1 MADYDII
8 VVGAGNA
15 ALAAAVSA
23 RENGARVL
31 VLEKAPKNMRG
42 GNTHWSGGLFRFAY
56 GEPQNVK
63 PLIPEAEHQHENFYE
78 GIKPYSVEDF
88 HEDLMRV
95 TNGRTDPVLSRVI
108 VENSKDTVFWMG
120 EVGGIEMEPA
130 ISVAAVRKG
139 NGFVWLRGLV
149 LRAVHEGVGLS
160 TSWFNTCEKMGIEVR
175 YESAALSLVLNDG
188 GRVCGVKVRDALG
201 IRSISADA
209 VILGC
214 GGFEAN
220 AQMRT
225 QHIGPLLGE
234 AKVRGTPHNQGDG
247 LRMALDIGA
256 MPWGQ
261 WSGCHATPISADW
274 GDFAPREMTDRSN
287 RLSYPYAVMINRAG
301 RRFVDEGENT
311 QLMTYAKFGRAIL
324 AQPGSKAYQIFDS
337 SVVHLLEPRYST
349 SKPISADSLPA
360 LIDQLDIDNKEQ
372 AKATLAQYNAAA
384 RLLPG
389 QAVQLSGSVEKNNR
403 TETDEGYESFN
414 LADAAGKKSASS
426 VNSVNSVN
434 SASGSSSSSID
445 FLKNFDPTRL
455 DGLATQGLD
464 LNKTNWALPLVKP
477 PFVAYSATGG
487 ITFTF
492 GGLRINEQAEVI
504 GTDWR
509 PIPGLYACGEM
520 VGGLYY
526 DNYPAGTGLVSGAT
540 IGRIAGRSA
549 ALRKPLLDQ
558 PSPGRAAPNGATSSG
573 EVSSAALMPQHD
585 SAPTAGRLEGWV
597 P

>member
-1 MADYDII
+1 MTDYDLI

-23 RENGARVL
+23 SENGARVL
-31 VLEKAPKNMRG
+31 VLEKAPRNMRG
-42 GNTHWSGGLFRFAY
+42 GNTHWSGGLLRFAY
-56 GEPQNVK
+56 GDPRAVEPLL
-63 PLIPEAEHQHENFYE
+63 PDAEREIDGFYD
-78 GIKPYSVEDF
+78 GMQPYTPNDF
-88 HEDLMRV
+88 HDDLMRV
-95 TNGRTDPVLSRVI
+95 TNGRTDPVLSRLL
-108 VENSKDTVFWMG
+108 VEQSKDTVFWMNR
-120 EVGGIEMEPA
+120 VGGIPMEPA
-130 ISVAAVRKG
+130 TNLAAVRKG
-139 NGFVWLRGLV
+139 KKVVFLRGLV

-160 TSWFNTCEKMGIEVR
+160 THWFETCEKMGVDIR
-175 YESAALSLVLNDG
+175 YDSAVMSLVLDDA
-188 GRVCGVKVRDALG
+188 GRVTGVKVRDADG
-201 IRSISADA
+201 ISVVTARSI
-209 VILGC
+209 VLGC

-247 LRMALDIGA
+247 LRMALEIGA

-287 RLSYPYAVMINRAG
+287 RLSYVYSVMLNRAG
-301 RRFVDEGENT
+301 KRFVDEGENT

-324 AQPGSKAYQIFDS
+324 AQPGAKVWQLFDS
-337 SVVHLLEPRYST
+337 SAVPFLEPRYST
-349 SKPISADSLPA
+349 SKPITSDTIEG
-360 LIDQLDIDNKEQ
+360 LIAQLDIENKAQ
-372 AKATLAQYNAAA
+372 AIETVRQYNAAA
-384 RLLPG
+384 RLQG
-389 QAVQLSGSVEKNNR
+389 GTAA
-403 TETDEGYESFN
+403 
-414 LADAAGKKSASS
+414 ADPSAA
-426 VNSVNSVN
+426 
-434 SASGSSSSSID
+434 
-445 FLKNFDPTRL
+445 FDPTKL
-455 DGLATQGLD
+455 DGLSTQGLELD
-464 LNKTNWALPLVKP
+464 KTNWAVPLSKP

-492 GGLRINEQAEVI
+492 GGLRVNEQAEVI

-540 IGRIAGRSA
+540 FGRIAGRNA
-549 ALRKPLLDQ
+549 ALKTPLLDK
-558 PSPGRAAPNGATSSG
+558 PSAGRI
-573 EVSSAALMPQHD
+573 AALGDMTEAPPQRAHD
-585 SAPTAGRLEGWV
+585 ASLAGQAEGWV